1 MTKELIGQD
10 ECYKYMIKKL
20 KVRFVRRL
28 GYDCEEVIFIN
39 TELIPSGNNHKFMD
53 VACYVDGECIRNFEL
68 QSYPVYEPKME
79 DMYKYRVFAQADNYR
94 PFKTTVFATYNPNQ
108 GISELELDGDVTFH
122 PDFFYTKKFN
132 SREIIKGT
140 RDKIINNI
148 PLTDDEAIDILLIP
162 DMNHNHDMMELLQIT
177 SELLCN
183 ATIPDKEFHL
193 DLITCQKKVLQ
204 RFFKKDE
211 RKEMEKML
219 NLKAKDYG
227 IEPNVT
233 GFEEEMNLA
242 YLDGKREGYD
252 DGKKAGFDDAQLDT
266 ARNLLDL
273 GVEEEII
280 VKATGLSFES
290 LQKLKNDKNII

>member
-1 MTKELIGQD
+1 
-10 ECYKYMIKKL
+10 
-20 KVRFVRRL
+20 
-28 GYDCEEVIFIN
+28 
-39 TELIPSGNNHKFMD
+39 
-53 VACYVDGECIRNFEL
+53 
-68 QSYPVYEPKME
+68 
-79 DMYKYRVFAQADNYR
+79 
-94 PFKTTVFATYNPNQ
+94 
-108 GISELELDGDVTFH
+108 VTFH

-132 SREIIKGT
+132 SREIIKGI

-211 RKEMEKML
+211 CKEMEKML

-227 IEPNVT
+227 IELNVT